1 MLMYRIVAYRS
12 LSFFLTYL
20 DWKTEAPANYLLNIC
35 DSTVDEKC
43 SKTIENMSFL
53 ILKNHRLF
61 VFAVQKW
68 LNFQMKLWIVD
79 HSVQSY

>member
-1 MLMYRIVAYRS
+1 MKIAIN
-12 LSFFLTYL
+12 
-20 DWKTEAPANYLLNIC
+20 WKAEAPANYLLNIC

-61 VFAVQKW
+61 DFVVQKW
-68 LNFQMKLWIVD
+68 LNFRNEIMDFGSQCTKLLNAIER
-79 HSVQSY
+79 